1 MIELNN
7 KVTSEDIFNL
17 YREGYKVVEVV
28 EYFLTKIDAV
38 NPIIQALVRVDKEF
52 ALTQAKILDEYLIE
66 QGLEHC
72 LTNKPLF
79 GIPFVLKDN
88 FLVEGLEV
96 RAASKI
102 LYGYKS
108 VYSSDVF
115 RFIESAGGVLVGQS
129 NMDEFAL
136 GSSTEYSGYD
146 DLVTKNP
153 YDHNR
158 VPGGSSGG
166 SAAAISTGMAVFA
179 MGSDTGGSVRQPAS
193 FTGLFGFRP
202 TYGTVSRYGVI
213 SAASSFDIPGIF
225 ANSTHDTSLIYS
237 VISQQTN
244 KDQQYFKKEVKTKKI
259 KTIGLPQEYF
269 QGGLTAEVKEKIDS
283 VIKQLGEEYQL
294 VHISLP
300 STSYNIAAY
309 YIMMTVELAS
319 NLERFDGVRYGNSLT
334 QESLF
339 YASRNSFFGSEV
351 KRRIVLGTYTS
362 SSGYVDAYYKKAA
375 LVREE
380 IKIEF
385 ETAFEQVDVMLT
397 PVSPF
402 PAFLIGEKKNADPI
416 QMYQADIMTL
426 SPALAQNASISVPI
440 GEVSIGGKQLPVGIQ
455 VIANMYN
462 DSFLYEIASKIET
475 LVK

>member
-1 MIELNN
+1 MLNLTN
-7 KVTSEDIFNL
+7 SVTTDDIFKL
-17 YREGYKVVEVV
+17 YREGNKVVDITH
-28 EYFLTKIDAV
+28 YFLQKINEL
-38 NPIIQALVRVDKEF
+38 NPVIQALVHVNEEY
-52 ALTQAKILDEYLIE
+52 AISMAKKLDEYLIE

-79 GIPFVLKDN
+79 GIPFILKDN
-88 FLVEGLEV
+88 FLVEGLDM

-102 LYGYKS
+102 LSGYKS
-108 VYSSDVF
+108 VYSCDVF
-115 RFIESAGGVLVGQS
+115 KFIEEAGGVLVGQS

-146 DLVTKNP
+146 DVITKNP

-166 SAAAISTGMAVFA
+166 SAAAIASGMAVFA
-179 MGSDTGGSVRQPAS
+179 LGTDTGGSVRQPAS

-202 TYGTVSRYGVI
+202 TYGTVSRYGVV

-225 ANSTHDTSLIYS
+225 ANTTNDTKLIYEI
-237 VISQQTN
+237 ISKPTAR
-244 KDQQYFKKEVKTKKI
+244 DQQYTKKEITVKKL

-269 QGGLTAEVKEKIDS
+269 SQGLTQEVKERMDYIIEK
-283 VIKQLGEEYQL
+283 LGEEYQL
-294 VHISLP
+294 VQVSLP
-300 STSYNIAAY
+300 STQFNIAAY

-319 NLERFDGVRYGNSLT
+319 NLERFDGVRYGNSLSN
-334 QESLF
+334 ESLF
-339 YASRNSFFGSEV
+339 YASRKHFLGTEV
-351 KRRIVLGTYTS
+351 KRRIVLGTFTS

-402 PAFLIGEKKNADPI
+402 PAFLFGEKKNADPI

-426 SPALAQNASISVPI
+426 SPALAQNASISVP
-440 GEVSIGGKQLPVGIQ
+440 VGGVTVGSKVLPVGIQ
-455 VIANMYN
+455 VIADRYN
-462 DSFLYEIASKIET
+462 DEFLYEISNKIEQ
-475 LVK
+475 LMK